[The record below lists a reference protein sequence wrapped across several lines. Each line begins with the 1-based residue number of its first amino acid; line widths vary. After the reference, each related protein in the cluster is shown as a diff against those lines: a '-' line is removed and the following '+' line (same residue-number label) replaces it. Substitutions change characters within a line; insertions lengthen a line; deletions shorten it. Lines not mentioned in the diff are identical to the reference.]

1 MSNKARQA
9 PTRPEHPGKLL
20 QRLLDEKGWT
30 QDVFATIA
38 GCSRQ
43 TVNSIISG
51 KSRITPEMA
60 TVLAAAF
67 GTTAAEW
74 MRSDADYQLSF
85 VETDGGVV
93 ARYARLYDAAPIHDM
108 QIRGWIREV
117 ATIDELEAELA
128 RFFGRPVSEGVEFPV
143 ATRTS
148 RVGALTPTEA
158 AWCFRARQLAA
169 TLHVEAHSPDRMD
182 KLARR
187 LRQLA
192 AYPDEV
198 KHLPG
203 VLSEHGIRFVI
214 VEPLRG
220 AHIDGAAFWID
231 NQPVI
236 AVSARWDRI
245 DAFWF
250 TVMHEFVHIK
260 NRDTFSV
267 DIDLLFEVERGVVAV
282 LLAEDAAEKRAN
294 HEAAELLVP
303 KAEID
308 SFVARVAPLYSAE
321 RIVQFAHRI
330 KMHPGVIVG
339 QLQHRGLV
347 AYAAHRSFLVKIRSI
362 LTGIA
367 LTDGWG
373 RSITPEV
380 VWPGGG
386 LNV

>member
-1 MSNKARQA
+1 MSDSNSTPRA

-30 QDVFATIA
+30 HEVFATIA

-43 TVNSIISG
+43 TVNNIVSG

-85 VETDGGVV
+85 VETDCDAV

-108 QIRGWIREV
+108 QTRGWIREV
-117 ATIDELEAELA
+117 ATIDELEIELA

-169 TLHVEAHSPDRMD
+169 GLHVEAHSPDRMD

-192 AYPDEV
+192 AYPEEV
-198 KHLPG
+198 KRLPG

-214 VEPLRG
+214 VEPLPG

-231 NQPVI
+231 DQPVI

-250 TVMHEFVHIK
+250 TVMHEFAHIK
-260 NRDTFSV
+260 NRDTFSA
-267 DIDLLFEVERGVVAV
+267 DTDLLFEVERGVVAV

-294 HEAAELLVP
+294 DEAAELLVP

-339 QLQHRGLV
+339 QLQHRGEV
-347 AYAAHRSFLVKIRSI
+347 AYATHRSFLVKIRSI
-362 LTGIA
+362 LTGVA

-373 RSITPEV
+373 QSIAPGV
-380 VWPGGG
+380 V
-386 LNV
+386 